1 VESIVTD
8 RRSVLGALSGLT
20 LAGLPGSGRAHPTE
34 ALPNLNA
41 PIRFP
46 DRDRF
51 HFNGIH
57 LNAAFCH
64 PFGSHCL
71 EAARAF
77 FDARTADVNRLWPIE
92 NPRDAAVKAF
102 AGLINTTPEDIAVVP
117 STLVGENLVAA
128 SLRLGPKRGVVTD
141 SLHYDASLAMYGER
155 ARQGMPLVVLQI
167 KGGGIDYDELRR
179 SITSE
184 TRLVALS
191 WVSSW
196 TGFAHDLETVCDIAH
211 SKGALV
217 YADVI
222 QGVGAMPLDVRE
234 TGVDFCC
241 SGTYKW
247 LMGDF
252 GTAFLYVRPDR
263 LPELQRVELGWRG
276 LTSYTSHSLPFD
288 PSGPA
293 VGTWTLGTRAAE
305 LFEVGTPDWSALH
318 IARAAIEYIQ
328 RLGVEKIA
336 SYRAPL
342 LEALQVELPKHGF
355 QPLTPRDRQ
364 GPCVSF
370 ACAHARD
377 KFFRLLEDA
386 RVYITVSRNRVR
398 ISASVYN
405 DLNDIER
412 LIGLL
417 SQ

>member
-1 VESIVTD
+1 MTD
-8 RRSVLGALSGLT
+8 RRSVLGALSGLS
-20 LAGLPGSGRAHPTE
+20 LLGVSGGGRANTPPSPPGVAAVTR
-34 ALPNLNA
+34 LP
-41 PIRFP
+41 
-46 DRDRF
+46 DKDQF
-51 HFNGIH
+51 HFNGVH

-64 PFGSHCL
+64 PLGGHCL
-71 EAARAF
+71 EAARSF
-77 FDARTADVNRLWPIE
+77 FEARAADVNRLWPLE

-102 AGLINTTPEDIAVVP
+102 AGLINAAPEDVAVVP

-128 SLRLGPKRGVVTD
+128 SLRLGAKRGVVTD
-141 SLHYDASLAMYGER
+141 PLHYDASLAMYGER
-155 ARQGMPLVVLQI
+155 ARQGMPLVVLPV
-167 KGGGIDYDELRR
+167 KGNGIDYDDLRR
-179 SITSE
+179 AITHE

-196 TGFAHDLETVCDIAH
+196 TGFAHDLKTVCDIAH

-222 QGVGAMPLDVRE
+222 QGVGALPLDVKE

-252 GTAFLYVRPDR
+252 GAAFLYVRPDR
-263 LPELQRVELGWRG
+263 LAELQRVELGWRG
-276 LTSYTSHSLPFD
+276 LTSFTSHSLPFD

-293 VGTWTLGTRAAE
+293 GGSWTLGSRAGE

-318 IARAAIEYIQ
+318 IAQSAIEYIR
-328 RLGVEKIA
+328 RLGVETIA

-342 LEALQVELPKHGF
+342 LEALQQELPKYGF

-370 ACAHARD
+370 AYANVRE
-377 KFFRLLEDA
+377 KFFRRLEDA
-386 RVYITVSRNRVR
+386 RVYITVSRHRVR

-405 DLNDIER
+405 DLNEIER

>member
-1 VESIVTD
+1 MTD
-8 RRSVLGALSGLT
+8 RRSVLGALSALSLLGT
-20 LAGLPGSGRAHPTE
+20 ARDGHADQTMAPPAGTGATRLPDKE
-34 ALPNLNA
+34 E
-41 PIRFP
+41 FQ
-46 DRDRF
+46 F
-51 HFNGIH
+51 KGIH

-64 PFGSHCL
+64 PLGRHGL

-77 FDARTADVNRLWPIE
+77 YDSRAAEVNRLWPID

-102 AGLINTTPEDIAVVP
+102 AGLINAAPEDVAVVP
-117 STLVGENLVAA
+117 STLTGENLLAG

-141 SLHYDASLAMYGER
+141 PLHYDASLAMYGER
-155 ARQGMPLVVLQI
+155 ARQGMPLVVLPVRD
-167 KGGGIDYDELRR
+167 KGIDYDDLRR
-179 SITSE
+179 AITPE

-196 TGFAHDLETVCDIAH
+196 TGFAHDLKTVCEIAH

-222 QGVGAMPLDVRE
+222 QGVGALPLDVRE
-234 TGVDFCC
+234 TGLDFCC

-263 LPELQRVELGWRG
+263 LAELQRVQLGWRG
-276 LTSYTSHSLPFD
+276 LTSYAPHFLPFD
-288 PSGPA
+288 SPGPA

-305 LFEVGTPDWSALH
+305 IFEVATPDWSALH
-318 IARAAIEYIQ
+318 IARAGIEYI
-328 RLGVEKIA
+328 RRWGVAQIA

-370 ACAHARD
+370 AYADVRE
-377 KFFRLLEDA
+377 KLGRLLEDA
-386 RVYITVSRNRVR
+386 GVYITVSKNKVR

-405 DLNDIER
+405 DLNDIEY
-412 LIGLL
+412 LVGLL
-417 SQ
+417 SRGR